1 VLGSLL
7 ALAVLTALNPVRLG
21 ITLLVISRP
30 RPVPNLLVY
39 WFGCLTGCVPAVMV
53 PLTLLH
59 LTPMFKSWA
68 DGLTKSST
76 GRHVQL
82 GMGVLVLS
90 IAVLIT
96 VRALIRRRQPT
107 DLPTPAGNS
116 STLLLDRNKPTAI
129 SRLLGRTED
138 SVTGDGSDGSAIRR
152 LLRRVNKAWENGSL
166 WVAFVIGLA
175 FGGVEPDVG
184 LCLIAIIVASGAGI
198 GAQVIAAIVFVVT
211 LLAIIEIA
219 LISYLATPPKTQT
232 VVQRL
237 HYWALTHRRK
247 ILVAMCTVAGVS
259 LVANGVYNM

>member
-1 VLGSLL
+1 MWGPLL
-7 ALAVLTALNPVRLG
+7 ALAVVTALNPVRLG

-59 LTPMFKSWA
+59 VTPMFKSWA

-76 GRHVQL
+76 VRHVQL

-107 DLPTPAGNS
+107 DPPISAGNS
-116 STLLLDRNKPTAI
+116 STLLLDRNKPIAI

-184 LCLIAIIVASGAGI
+184 FFLIAIIVASGAAI
-198 GAQVIAAIVFVVT
+198 GTQVIAAIVFVVT
-211 LLAIIEIA
+211 LLAIIETA
-219 LISYLATPPKTQT
+219 LISYLATPAKTEA

-237 HYWALTHRRK
+237 HHWALTHRRK

-259 LVANGVYNM
+259 LVANGVYYM